1 MAVTHEGK
9 RNVYHQRLQKEI
21 RINEE
26 GIEARM
32 RWDLPILASN
42 HKCSV
47 SLDLPILN
55 CKPTKACSEVCYA
68 SQGRQFYRGAIVKSL
83 AVNRMI
89 LEEPERAARKMV
101 DEAAGRAIRLAGSV
115 GTSGMKRQG
124 VYDAVIFDLYGT
136 LIDGLCGQECAW
148 TFK

>member
-1 MAVTHEGK
+1 MAEDPEGK
-9 RNVYHQRLQKEI
+9 RNLYHRRLQKEL
-21 RINEE
+21 
-26 GIEARM
+26 GIPDSEVEARM
-32 RWDLPILASN
+32 RFDMPILADN

-89 LEEPERAARKMV
+89 LEEPDRAARKMV
-101 DEAAGRAIRLAGSV
+101 DEAAGRSIRLAGS
-115 GTSGMKRQG
+115 GEILPEHKRLLDH
-124 VYDAVIFDLYGT
+124 VENSA
-136 LIDGLCGQECAW
+136 CAYLRGRGSRARHSADR
-148 TFK
+148 